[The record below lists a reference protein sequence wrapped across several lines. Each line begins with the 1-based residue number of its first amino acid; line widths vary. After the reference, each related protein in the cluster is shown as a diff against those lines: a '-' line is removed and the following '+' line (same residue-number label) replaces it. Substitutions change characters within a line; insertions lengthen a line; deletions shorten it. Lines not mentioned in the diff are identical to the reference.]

1 MQSMVRKY
9 LIIPIRIRGELAAKL
24 DRAVKTL
31 HYPSRN
37 EFIREAVEQHIRDT
51 LESKIIEVRD
61 VSDADASRMI
71 DSYLS
76 KNPGAH
82 YVSELAEKLGLEL
95 DVAFRAAKKL
105 LEDGTALVKSQ

>member
-1 MQSMVRKY
+1 MQSTARKY
-9 LIIPIRIRGELAAKL
+9 LIVPIRMRGELAAKL

-37 EFIREAVEQHIRDT
+37 EFIREAVERHINDT

-61 VSDADASRMI
+61 VSTADATRMV
-71 DSYLS
+71 DSYLL
-76 KNPGAH
+76 KNPGEH

-95 DVAFRAAKKL
+95 DVAFRAAKRL
-105 LEDGTALVKSQ
+105 LDDGIARVKSQ